1 LGDAPLL
8 GSLCARAQKCVDVRE
23 LIVIHINF
31 IRAMIGALDRGQL
44 VPPKETTSQREL
56 TSAPTAGKA
65 HIAPSQSPCYYLLL
79 TGEDD
84 TFPNS

>member
-1 LGDAPLL
+1 MRLCWNHFAPVPRN
-8 GSLCARAQKCVDVRE
+8 APDVPE

-31 IRAMIGALDRGQL
+31 IRTMISALDRGQL

-65 HIAPSQSPCYYLLL
+65 HIASS
-79 TGEDD
+79 
-84 TFPNS
+84 